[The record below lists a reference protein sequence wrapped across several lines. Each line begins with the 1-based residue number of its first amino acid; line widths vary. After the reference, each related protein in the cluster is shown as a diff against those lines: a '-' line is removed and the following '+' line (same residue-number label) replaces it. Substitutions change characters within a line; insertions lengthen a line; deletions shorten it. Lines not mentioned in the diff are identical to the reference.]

1 MPIAAHSLPRHA
13 ALFAI
18 LAAASASAGRAA
30 DPFYFGTWKI
40 ASAAAAPWSNAELK
54 PYQPE
59 MKSLPGKIVVIRA
72 NEITGPRQVA
82 CKGPKYEVKEY
93 PADMLFQ
100 GMLGEMHE
108 KNKAVD
114 PVKEAGKIGFRGTS
128 WKTLETGCGNE
139 LDLHFIDP
147 STAVF
152 GLNNVVYTLKK
163 E

>member
-1 MPIAAHSLPRHA
+1 M
-13 ALFAI
+13 FAC
-18 LAAASASAGRAA
+18 ASPAA
-30 DPFYFGTWKI
+30 DPFYIGTWKI
-40 ASAAAAPWSNAELK
+40 ASAAPAPWSNAQLK

-59 MKSLPGKIVVIRA
+59 MKSLPAKIVTIRA
-72 NEITGPRQVA
+72 NEITGPRQLA
-82 CKGPKYEVKEY
+82 CKRPKYVIKDY

-108 KNKAVD
+108 KDKAVD
-114 PVKEAGKIGFRGTS
+114 AVKEAGKFGFRGTS

-139 LDLHFIDP
+139 VDLHFIDP